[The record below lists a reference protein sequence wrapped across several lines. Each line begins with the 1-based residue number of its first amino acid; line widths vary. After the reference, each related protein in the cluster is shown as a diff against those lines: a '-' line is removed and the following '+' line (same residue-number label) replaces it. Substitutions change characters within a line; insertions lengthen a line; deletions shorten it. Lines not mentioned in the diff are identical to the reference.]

1 MAIMACIGACHGGIA
16 QILLFGK
23 ELRDI
28 REVDGRF
35 FLTCTLIRIEITGLR
50 TRLSLPWE
58 SLGTRVITA
67 DEVLIQPV
75 DYEQDPG
82 GAFASVSLVI

>member
-1 MAIMACIGACHGGIA
+1 MACIGACHGVIA

-35 FLTCTLIRIEITGLR
+35 FLTCTLIRIEITGFT
-50 TRLSLPWE
+50 TRLSLPGE
-58 SLGTRVITA
+58 SLGTKIIAA
-67 DEVLIQPV
+67 DEVLLQPV
-75 DYEQDPG
+75 DYEQDAS
-82 GAFASVSLVI
+82 GAFASVSLVV